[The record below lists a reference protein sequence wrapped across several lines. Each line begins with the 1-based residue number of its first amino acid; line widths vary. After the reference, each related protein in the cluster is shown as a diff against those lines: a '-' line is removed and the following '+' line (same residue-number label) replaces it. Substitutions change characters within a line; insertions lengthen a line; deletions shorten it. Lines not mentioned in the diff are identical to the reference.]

1 MTVLLVEDDLIVRL
15 TLADFFEEA
24 GLDFLEAGNAE
35 DALAI
40 IKNPSHSIDV
50 LVTDLDL
57 GAGDNGLIL
66 AGKARQVRSGLPVI
80 YQTGSP
86 EMFAGHS
93 FLPGEMVYYKPFDPR
108 ALAATVSSLGG
119 KRPTTRRRQRPS
131 ARKTVA
137 SSL

>member
-24 GLDFLEAGNAE
+24 RLNFLEVGNAE

-40 IKNPSHSIDV
+40 IGNPSHSIDV

-57 GAGDNGLIL
+57 GAGDNGLVL
-66 AGKARQVRSGLPVI
+66 ASKARQVRPGLTVI

-93 FLPGEMVYYKPFDPR
+93 FLPGERVYYKPFDPR
-108 ALAATVSSLGG
+108 ALAATVALLGE
-119 KRPTTRRRQRPS
+119 KRPATRRRQRLA
-131 ARKTVA
+131 ARRTLA
-137 SSL
+137 SNL